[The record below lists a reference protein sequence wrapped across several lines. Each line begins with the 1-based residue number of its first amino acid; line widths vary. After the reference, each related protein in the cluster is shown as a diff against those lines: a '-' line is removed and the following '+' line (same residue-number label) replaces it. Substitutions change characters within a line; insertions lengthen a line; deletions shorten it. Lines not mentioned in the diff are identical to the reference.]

1 MPPTILVVED
11 DPALAEL
18 LRYNLTREGFE
29 VDLAADG
36 DAALAAAEDSPPDLV
51 VLDWMIPGLSGIEVC
66 RRLRR
71 REASR
76 AMPIIMLTAR
86 GEETDRIEGL
96 ESGADDYIV
105 KPFSPSELAARIRAV
120 LRRAGVGAS
129 AGAESEAIE
138 AGSVRLDLARHR
150 VTRAGR
156 DVHLGPTEFR
166 LLRVLMERPGRVF
179 GREQLLDRVWG
190 RDIHVELRTVDAQVR
205 RLRRALNAAGGA
217 DVIRTVRG
225 AGYAFEEEKGSAEK
239 GGAGKNK

>member
-1 MPPTILVVED
+1 MPSKILIVED

-29 VDLAADG
+29 IDLVADG

-71 REASR
+71 RKTNLAL
-76 AMPIIMLTAR
+76 PIIMLTAR

-105 KPFSPSELAARIRAV
+105 KPFSVVELAARIRAV
-120 LRRAGVGAS
+120 LRRSGAGS
-129 AGAESEAIE
+129 SEGSETIE
-138 AGSVRLDLARHR
+138 ACGVRLDLARHR
-150 VTRAGR
+150 VTRQGR
-156 DVHLGPTEFR
+156 DIHLGPTEFR
-166 LLRVLMERPGRVF
+166 LLRVLMERPDRVF

-190 RDIHVELRTVDAQVR
+190 RDIHVELRTVDAHVR
-205 RLRRALNAAGGA
+205 RLRKALNAPGDA
-217 DVIRTVRG
+217 DLIRTVRG
-225 AGYAFEEEKGSAEK
+225 AGYAFEAEK
-239 GGAGKNK
+239 VGTEKNR

>member
-29 VDLAADG
+29 VALAADG
-36 DAALAAAEDSPPDLV
+36 DAALAAAEDSLPDLV

-76 AMPIIMLTAR
+76 ALPVIMLTAR
-86 GEETDRIEGL
+86 GEETDRVEGL
-96 ESGADDYIV
+96 ESGADDYVV
-105 KPFSPSELAARIRAV
+105 KPFSIVELAARIRAV
-120 LRRAGVGAS
+120 LRRVGS
-129 AGAESEAIE
+129 GAGAESEAIE
-138 AGSVRLDLARHR
+138 AGGVRLDLARHR

-156 DVHLGPTEFR
+156 EVHLGPTEFK

-205 RLRRALNAAGGA
+205 RLRRALNAAGA
-217 DVIRTVRG
+217 EDVIRTVRG
-225 AGYAFEEEKGSAEK
+225 AGYAFEAEK
-239 GGAGKNK
+239 A

>member
-29 VDLAADG
+29 VALAADG
-36 DAALAAAEDSPPDLV
+36 DAALVAAEDSLPDLV

-76 AMPIIMLTAR
+76 ALPVIMLTAR
-86 GEETDRIEGL
+86 GEETDRVEGL
-96 ESGADDYIV
+96 ESGADDYVV
-105 KPFSPSELAARIRAV
+105 KPFSIVELAARIRAV
-120 LRRAGVGAS
+120 LRRVGS
-129 AGAESEAIE
+129 GAGAESEAIE
-138 AGSVRLDLARHR
+138 AGGVRLDLARHR

-156 DVHLGPTEFR
+156 EVHLGPTEFK

-205 RLRRALNAAGGA
+205 RLRRALNAAGA
-217 DVIRTVRG
+217 EDVIRTVRG
-225 AGYAFEEEKGSAEK
+225 AGYAFEAEK
-239 GGAGKNK
+239 A

>member
-29 VDLAADG
+29 VALAADG
-36 DAALAAAEDSPPDLV
+36 DAALAAAEDSLPDLV

-71 REASR
+71 RQASR
-76 AMPIIMLTAR
+76 ALPVIMLTAR

-96 ESGADDYIV
+96 ESGADDYVV
-105 KPFSPSELAARIRAV
+105 KPFSIAELTARIRAV
-120 LRRAGVGAS
+120 LRRAGTGSS

-138 AGSVRLDLARHR
+138 AGGVRLDLARHR

-156 DVHLGPTEFR
+156 EVHLGPTEFK

-205 RLRRALNAAGGA
+205 RLRRALNAAGA
-217 DVIRTVRG
+217 EDVIRTVRG
-225 AGYAFEEEKGSAEK
+225 AGYAFEAEK
-239 GGAGKNK
+239 SEVGKST

>member
-18 LRYNLTREGFE
+18 LRYNLTREGFAVE
-29 VDLAADG
+29 LAADG

-105 KPFSPSELAARIRAV
+105 KPFSPSELALRIRAV
-120 LRRAGVGAS
+120 LRRAGAG

-138 AGSVRLDLARHR
+138 AGGVRLDLARHR
-150 VTRAGR
+150 VMRQGR
-156 DVHLGPTEFR
+156 DVHLGPTEFK

-190 RDIHVELRTVDAQVR
+190 RDINVELRTVDAHVR

-225 AGYAFEEEKGSAEK
+225 AGYAFEAEK
-239 GGAGKNK
+239 KK

>member
-1 MPPTILVVED
+1 MSSKILVVED

-18 LRYNLTREGFE
+18 LRYNLTREGYAVE
-29 VDLAADG
+29 LVADG
-36 DAALAAAEDSPPDLV
+36 DAALAAAEDAPPDLV

-76 AMPIIMLTAR
+76 GLPIIMLTAR
-86 GEETDRIEGL
+86 GEETDRVEGL

-105 KPFSPSELAARIRAV
+105 KPFSPGELAARIRAV
-120 LRRAGVGAS
+120 LRRAGIGAS
-129 AGAESEAIE
+129 AGEELEAIE
-138 AGSVRLDLARHR
+138 AGGVRLDLARHR

-156 DVHLGPTEFR
+156 DIHLGPTEFR

-190 RDIHVELRTVDAQVR
+190 RDIHVELRTVDAHVR
-205 RLRRALNAAGGA
+205 RLRRALNAGGDA
-217 DVIRTVRG
+217 DLIRTVRG
-225 AGYAFEEEKGSAEK
+225 AGYAFEAVE
-239 GGAGKNK
+239 GG

>member
-1 MPPTILVVED
+1 MPPKILVVED

-18 LRYNLTREGFE
+18 LRYNLTREGFAIE
-29 VDLAADG
+29 LAADG

-76 AMPIIMLTAR
+76 ALPVIMLTAR

-105 KPFSPSELAARIRAV
+105 KPFSVVELAARIRAV
-120 LRRAGVGAS
+120 LRRAGVGAG
-129 AGAESEAIE
+129 AGEESEAIE
-138 AGSVRLDLARHR
+138 AGGVRLDLARHR

-156 DVHLGPTEFR
+156 DIHLGPTEFR

-190 RDIHVELRTVDAQVR
+190 RDIHVELRTVDAHVR
-205 RLRRALNAAGGA
+205 RLRKALNATGGG
-217 DVIRTVRG
+217 DLIRTVRG
-225 AGYAFEEEKGSAEK
+225 AGYAFEAEK
-239 GGAGKNK
+239 VGTEKSR